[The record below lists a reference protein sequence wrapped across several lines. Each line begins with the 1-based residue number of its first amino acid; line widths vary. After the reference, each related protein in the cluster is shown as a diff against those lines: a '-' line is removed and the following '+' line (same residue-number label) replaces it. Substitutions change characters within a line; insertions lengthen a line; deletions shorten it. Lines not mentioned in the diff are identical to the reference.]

1 MAVGDFGGGLLA
13 GMQGVQAFAQQQRN
27 NAARDRQM
35 DQTDRSLRL
44 SEYELELSRERLAE
58 NKRQFGITSKQTD
71 RGLAVDERNAATNE
85 RQVAVSEG
93 NLEIAQAEEGRNAT
107 KFDREQETQRY
118 GDLYDRASGLGYVDP
133 KTDAT
138 KLDDL
143 ALAGALQSRDRN
155 ATAFALDVLNEGSL
169 PRPEGFR
176 YTDIREVNGKLVV
189 MGEYE
194 NGEKGVLTENGSIRP
209 DDEVVMLDAKSAAKL
224 ISDEWVNFRV
234 LDGAAD
240 SKQAQYRAQMAVN
253 EADEQAADEQAKV
266 TTTIDAQGDPAA
278 SRSFRR
284 VLASASSQE
293 EKRQIIRQTAED
305 LGIDL
310 PKPSVVPGTEIVSY
324 DPPRR
329 REFGNTMLPGYDD
342 MKVGGVQNRIDR
354 LNEKIA
360 EREAAIE
367 KGGLTGRNLERE
379 QEILT
384 DLEAD
389 RKELVDGAN
398 RKNLGF
404 IEKEISDLE
413 AKRDKAVGPR
423 KEYWQGLIDEKN
435 AKRDEIRTSLGEL
448 TPVMKTEAWSQ
459 LEADVISRVD
469 SMTPEEIDAAVDSGE
484 LTLTVDQINLM
495 TQRLQE
501 AGIEKISDIAKL
513 PTSEQLASR
522 ALLSIVAPDQ
532 TARDQARSEMANLKE
547 TGTTSYSRAGLDQ
560 ANIDQTKA
568 DASLINARANLANA
582 NTNFGNLQRNLSN
595 DGRKQ
600 YGEALDTANQAFDA
614 MEKHFF
620 PEGGNE
626 LTEDYSTAI
635 SNFNRDFGRLILAR
649 GKITDPEARAVVD
662 AGINASISTAV
673 AAFVQSGPSSSIG
686 ASVKAFFLDDVNA
699 QGGDFS
705 LDRVRVDDPQNPTEL
720 IYLSYET
727 DASGARTGEQQG
739 ARIKISDLEKVS
751 KRVADYVKKTAVANT
766 ANVQ

>member
-58 NKRQFGITSKQTD
+58 NKRQFGITAKQTD
-71 RGLAVDERNAATNE
+71 RGLDIDEQNAATNE